1 MKLYHKTMAEAA
13 RTILLD
19 GFQDRTGY
27 YMTETLHAGVWL
39 SDSPL
44 DVNSGGLGGE
54 SLLVVTFD
62 GPEGEIADFE
72 WIEEGKGY
80 REWLIPAALVNSRM
94 TVRPARED

>member
-1 MKLYHKTMAEAA
+1 MKLYHKTTGESA

-19 GFQDRTGY
+19 GFQDRTDY
-27 YMTETLHAGVWL
+27 YMTDTLHTSVWL
-39 SDSPL
+39 SDSP

-62 GPEGEIADFE
+62 GPEEEIADFE
-72 WIEEGKGY
+72 WIEAGKGY

-94 TVRPARED
+94 TVRLAQED